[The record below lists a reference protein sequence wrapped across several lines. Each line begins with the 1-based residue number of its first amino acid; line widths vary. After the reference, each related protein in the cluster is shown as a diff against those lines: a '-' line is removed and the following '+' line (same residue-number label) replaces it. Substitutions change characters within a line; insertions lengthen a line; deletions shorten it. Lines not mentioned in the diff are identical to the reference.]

1 MALRLFAILIALLL
15 CHLLPQLARWRDERW
30 FRAWAGKLSDSSG
43 ASRVAIVLLAPT
55 MAVAILAGLLATT
68 RFLDVLWLLLA
79 VASLCYAL
87 GPGDLDRDID
97 AALQAADPRDR
108 DAALARLSTDGEPI
122 AWSAGPVVEATFF
135 AALRRRFGVLFW
147 FVLLGPAGAV
157 LYRLAQAL
165 SFDVHIDIDARTR
178 AAARRFAE
186 ALDWLPAHLMVFAMA
201 LVSDFDA
208 VIGAWR
214 RWHASAEHARGQLD
228 PSFLGAVAHAGV
240 DADIQA
246 GDGFAQDVSDPL
258 EELRDAK
265 RVTHRVLAVW
275 LALIAVLVLAG
286 WAA

>member
-30 FRAWAGKLSDSSG
+30 FRAWAAKLSDSSG
-43 ASRVAIVLLAPT
+43 ASRVVIVLLVPT
-55 MAVAILAGLLATT
+55 LAIGVLAGLLATT
-68 RFLDVLWLLLA
+68 RLLDILWLLLA
-79 VASLCYAL
+79 IAVLCFAF
-87 GPGDLDRDID
+87 GPGDLNRDID
-97 AALQAADPRDR
+97 RALHSADARER
-108 DAALARLSTDGEPI
+108 DAAIQRLSTDGEPV
-122 AWSAGPVVEATFF
+122 AWAAGPVVEATFF

-165 SFDVHIDIDARTR
+165 GLDSQIDIDARTR

-214 RWHASAEHARGQLD
+214 RWHASAGRARAQLD
-228 PSFLGAVAHAGV
+228 PSFLGAVARAGV

-246 GDGFAQDVSDPL
+246 GDGHVEDVSDAG

-275 LALIAVLVLAG
+275 LAVIAVLVLAG
-286 WAA
+286 WVA